1 MRHLQINHNLLRSH
15 ASLRLFSDRSG
26 AFMLELVVG
35 AAIIGVFLSAV
46 GPMLRWIHETKQTNE
61 RHLTAMQELSTQM
74 EQIAALPASA
84 LTDETLQSLV
94 VSGSTQTLLSDA
106 ALTATLVPDNDRMQR
121 VTLTLS
127 WTNRSRI
134 AVEPKRL
141 TAWFPLESKGETE

>member
-94 VSGSTQTLLSDA
+94 VSGSTQSLLPDA
-106 ALTATLVPDNDRMQR
+106 EFTATLTPDDDRMQR
-121 VTLTLS
+121 VTLSLS
-127 WTNRSRI
+127 WASSTGMT
-134 AVEPKRL
+134 VEPKRL